1 MSVPASH
8 GVWVRNLRVD
18 YGPFTAVPHL
28 DLTIPPG
35 EIYGLIGPNGAG
47 KTSTFRALATLLDP
61 VHGEIF
67 LGGRDARHDPE
78 AARAVLAY
86 MPDLAPLPED
96 LRAAEYL
103 RFFAESHGLYGP
115 ARDQR
120 VAACLEAVD
129 LTGRQHVFCRALS
142 LGMRQR
148 LNLARCLLHQPK
160 VLILDEPASG
170 MDVAAR
176 ASLKE
181 ALRAQAASGTTIILS
196 SHILPEV
203 QDICSSIGLLQNG
216 RLVDSGE
223 TREVL
228 LRQSH
233 AKKRLR
239 IRTAGSPENLLS
251 WLYSPDALPAHAPVL
266 RGDTVECQFAG
277 DTEAQA
283 RFFTRLA
290 GANLAVVSLEEI
302 HSSIEEVVL
311 RLASAPH
318 EPAAP

>member
-1 MSVPASH
+1 MSSPARD

-47 KTSTFRALATLLDP
+47 KTSTFRALATLLEP

-67 LGGRDARHDPE
+67 LAGRDARHDPE

-103 RFFAESHGLYGP
+103 RFFAESHGLFGS

-120 VAACLEAVD
+120 VKACLEAVD
-129 LTGRQHVFCRALS
+129 LTARQHVFCRALS

-148 LNLARCLLHQPK
+148 LNLARCLLHRPK

-181 ALRAQAASGTTIILS
+181 ALRAQAALGTTIILS

-228 LRQSH
+228 LRQSQ
-233 AKKRLR
+233 ATKRLR
-239 IRTAGSPENLLS
+239 IRTAGLPEDLLA
-251 WLYSPDALPAHAPVL
+251 WLYSHDALPAHSPVL
-266 RGDTVECQFAG
+266 RGDAVEFQFPG
-277 DTEAQA
+277 DAQSQA
-283 RFFTRLA
+283 RFFARLA
-290 GANLAVVSLEEI
+290 GANLSVISLEEI
-302 HSSIEEVVL
+302 HSSIEEIVL
-311 RLASAPH
+311 RLATAPH
-318 EPAAP
+318 ESTPV